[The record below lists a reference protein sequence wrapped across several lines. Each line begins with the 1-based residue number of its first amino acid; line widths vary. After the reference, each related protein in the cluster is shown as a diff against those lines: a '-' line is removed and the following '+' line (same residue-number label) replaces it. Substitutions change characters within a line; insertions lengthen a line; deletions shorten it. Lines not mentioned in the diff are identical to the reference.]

1 MKKKRSQSSFWDTP
15 RLAVCIR
22 CSLTVFILWSFWIFF
37 PTLGG
42 KSHGNRENMVKSSIL
57 LKNDSF
63 SNSNPM
69 PLDQR
74 QPCTVEPDF
83 HMLYQPDYEAQR
95 QIGGT
100 FDFALY
106 DPGRMMAI
114 PLWGSLVTAPLNPVN
129 IFLRELPFDWS
140 IAVKSLFYFLI
151 ASVGAGLLALDFSKT
166 SINGAWM
173 AGTFYFASSYMF
185 FFIHWQNGLG
195 IASLAP
201 GATWILLQWFQ
212 TQKVKWLLPWFG
224 VVAWMILMN
233 MVQVFAHFCLFTA
246 VFTIS
251 WLIFGRSIGHSKRMF
266 CALIAA
272 LVSVCS
278 IIFCGGYLYD
288 VLLNAFDSSRPKYEF
303 TLALYPYIQLPNI
316 KQIFSDFLLAVPSP
330 MTSESWWRP
339 TILLPFLVVVI
350 FGVRELASKS
360 QEPLVRMAIFLLS
373 FYLIFFYF
381 GWLDRFLYILGPF
394 YAPNSIAIRGMFT
407 LFLVLSITIGFG
419 FSNLERAMISKRIRI
434 IGMALVVIFSL
445 IYMSAAFGLGE
456 VGLWTVAQGGELFLN
471 SQRWM
476 PEFHLMVVSSLI
488 ASAILFIP
496 KTSKGS
502 NIFYAF
508 MILSVLGLGL
518 IRIPQNTASVAP
530 LANNTNPSPNLTRS
544 TRLIPPIPHIAMG
557 GPVMDLRFLHD
568 AVLSHFDI
576 RGFSGYHTTFSQQER
591 NIYDLFVSE
600 DYKTH
605 RVAPGGWWKDTGWGF
620 YQTIVEQNAISS
632 NGEITNLQLARL
644 NLLGV
649 SRVYLFPHATI
660 DFDWQDPEK
669 WKFIETE
676 SCSIAH
682 FFESKKPDEIVEIF
696 KPASETKELLAMQKA
711 SQAVNIDFNPK
722 SQIFEMT
729 LPGKSGTLL
738 LSANLRRNF
747 KCYINSKKTNLKP
760 DENFPFWLI
769 DLPTGTE
776 TVSLVPDHGAI
787 WMRILIGF
795 GVGGISFLIVFLFAK
810 KGFNSHVAKCAF
822 LGNTS
827 K

>member
-1 MKKKRSQSSFWDTP
+1 MKSKPSESSFWETP
-15 RLAVCIR
+15 RAAVSIR
-22 CSLTVFILWSFWIFF
+22 CFLTVIILWSFWFLF

-83 HMLYQPDYEAQR
+83 HMLYQLDYEAQR

-129 IFLRELPFDWS
+129 IFLREVPFDWS
-140 IAVKSLFYFLI
+140 IAVKSFLYLLI
-151 ASVGAGLLALDFSKT
+151 AAVGSGLLALDFSKT

-173 AGTFYFASSYMF
+173 AGNFYFASSYMF

-212 TQKVKWLLPWFG
+212 TQNVKWLIPWFG
-224 VVAWMILMN
+224 VIAWMILMN

-251 WLIFGRSIGHSKRMF
+251 WLLLGRSIDHSKRIF
-266 CALIAA
+266 CALVAA
-272 LVSVCS
+272 LVSACS
-278 IIFCGGYLYD
+278 IIFCSGYLYD
-288 VLLNAFDSSRPKYEF
+288 VLLNAFDSSRPKHEF
-303 TLALYPYIQLPNI
+303 TLAIYPYIQLPNI

-339 TILLPFLVVVI
+339 TILLPFLVLVI
-350 FGVRELASKS
+350 FGIRDLVSKS

-419 FSNLERAMISKRIRI
+419 FSNLERATISKSTRI
-434 IGMALVVIFSL
+434 IGIALVILFSL
-445 IYMSAAFGLGE
+445 IYISAAFGFGE

-476 PEFHLMVVSSLI
+476 PGFHLMAVSSLI
-488 ASAILFIP
+488 ASAILLIP
-496 KTSKGS
+496 KNNKKFNLSS
-502 NIFYAF
+502 IFYTL
-508 MILSVLGLGL
+508 IIISLLGLGL
-518 IRIPQNTASVAP
+518 IRIPQNTSSVEP
-530 LANNTNPSPNLTRS
+530 LAKDTNPTPNLTRS
-544 TRLIPPIPHIAMG
+544 TRLLPPIPHTAMG
-557 GPVMDLRFLHD
+557 GPIMDLRFLHD
-568 AVLSHFDI
+568 AVLSHFGF

-600 DYKTH
+600 DYKAH

-620 YQTIVEQNAISS
+620 YQTILEQNAISK
-632 NGEITNLQLARL
+632 NGEITDLQLARL

-649 SRVYLFPHATI
+649 SRIYLFPHAPI
-660 DFDWQDPEK
+660 DSDWKNSEK
-669 WKFIETE
+669 WKFIETG
-676 SCSIAH
+676 SSSIAH
-682 FFESKKPDEIVEIF
+682 FFENKKPDEIVEIF

-711 SQAVNIDFNPK
+711 SQAIDIDFNPK
-722 SQIFEMT
+722 SQIFEMK

-738 LSANLRRNF
+738 LTANLRRNF
-747 KCYINSKKTNLKP
+747 NCYINSEKTDLKP
-760 DENFPFWLI
+760 DKNFPFWVI
-769 DLPTGTE
+769 DLPPGTKS
-776 TVSLVPDHGAI
+776 VSLVPNHRAI
-787 WMRILIGF
+787 WIRILIGF
-795 GVGGISFLIVFLFAK
+795 ILGGIGFLIVFFSARKVIKLT
-810 KGFNSHVAKCAF
+810 G
-822 LGNTS
+822 G
-827 K
+827 